1 MRTLVA
7 GGLTLRRQRR
17 RQHVVFKGNPFQSL
31 PTQESAL
38 KRERPVS
45 GAGSICKRARCR
57 FHISPLPALREPGAD
72 RGLPGRRRSLRSFLL
87 WNLRLFRNRDAARAV
102 KKARFFPACAG
113 AHISLP
119 NLAPCG
125 LSWDSSRS
133 RRSSGY
139 FSPPVA
145 PESFS
150 HAQSSP
156 ASAGS
161 PCPKTRFSRRC
172 GRALLPR
179 REAPIVSKA

>member
-139 FSPPVA
+139 FSPLLLRNLSLMLKAA
-145 PESFS
+145 PFLRGRLVRKRGF
-150 HAQSSP
+150 HA
-156 ASAGS
+156 AAAV
-161 PCPKTRFSRRC
+161 PCFRGARR
-172 GRALLPR
+172 R
-179 REAPIVSKA
+179 S